1 MKVWRFEMG
10 VMNVKRG
17 TQAFSKN
24 SEGSALKGDSLNSGD
39 AKDFKKAFGDQDMG
53 QVLNK
58 VADPNW
64 VDPTKKARGVGNAE
78 LGKDA
83 FMKMMLAQMKN
94 QDPTNPTP
102 SHEMAAQLA
111 QFSSLEQ
118 LSNINTSIE
127 GLKQA
132 TAPSGNY
139 QALAFIGKK
148 VSGDGSSVT
157 RIKGDTKHDFSFDLQ
172 GDAIK
177 AKITVKDAAGNVV
190 RTLQATNLKKGQN
203 SIEWNGLQEDGTP
216 ARAGE
221 YKFAIE
227 ANASSGQKVYAKT
240 TFEGRI
246 TGMNFGAEGPILMVG
261 KKQVRMSEVKKI
273 EEAPAEDVGQGAP
286 AIPLQ
291 AGTPPEMQ
299 AAMIKAQQAA
309 GAMAAMK
316 VPQKSEDVS
325 KSPVQAAKAHASN
338 TETFIPPAEDV
349 DPASIGNIADVP
361 MSQGLLNTIAKE
373 VK

>member
-1 MKVWRFEMG
+1 MG

-17 TQAFSKN
+17 ATN
-24 SEGSALKGDSLNSGD
+24 SSHTSSGIRDNTSTLGSAVD
-39 AKDFKKAFGDQDMG
+39 AADFKKAYGDQDMG

-64 VDPTKKARGVGNAE
+64 IDPTKKARGVGNAE

-132 TAPSGNY
+132 TAPSSNY

-148 VSGDGSSVT
+148 VSGDGAMMT
-157 RIKGDTKHDFSFDLQ
+157 RVKGDTKHEFSFDLM
-172 GDAIK
+172 GDAMK
-177 AKITVKDAAGNVV
+177 AKITVKDAAGNLV
-190 RTLQATNLKKGQN
+190 RTLNATNLKKGSN
-203 SIEWNGLQEDGTP
+203 TIEWNGLQEDGTP

-221 YKFAIE
+221 YRFAIE
-227 ANASSGQKVYAKT
+227 ASSSSGQKVYAKT
-240 TFEGRI
+240 GFEGRI
-246 TGMNFGAEGPILMVG
+246 TGMNFGADGPILMVG

-273 EEAPAEDVGQGAP
+273 EEMGPEEAGVAATGQPIPLKAGGSPLKAGALNAPASSP
-286 AIPLQ
+286 
-291 AGTPPEMQ
+291 MQ
-299 AAMIKAQQAA
+299 D
-309 GAMAAMK
+309 AMAKAALSMAPGKK
-316 VPQKSEDVS
+316 V
-325 KSPVQAAKAHASN
+325 AANQTPSDA
-338 TETFIPPAEDV
+338 EIPPAEDV
-349 DPASIGNIADVP
+349 DPSKMGNIADIP
-361 MSQGLLNTIAKE
+361 MAQGMLNKLEKE
-373 VK
+373 LK